1 MLAGLLIGA
10 VGGFMSFFRTAID
23 LGKKAEK
30 QMKEKNDAG
39 HEDKP

>member
-10 VGGFMSFFRTAID
+10 VGGFMSFLRTAID

-30 QMKEKNDAG
+30 QMREKNGAK
-39 HEDKP
+39 HEEQP